1 MFSLAHGEGLV
12 QHYTG
17 EAGGNVQRRLLP
29 RTPAVILLH
38 QVTKPGLTTS
48 SSSRPNSK
56 QSSSNSSSAGGE
68 GKKRKKRVGFGLQAE
83 LGALKLNSV
92 AFILIISDNFE
103 KRGVKTT

>member
-1 MFSLAHGEGLV
+1 MLSLVHGEGLV

-17 EAGGNVQRRLLP
+17 GAGGNVQRRLLP

-83 LGALKLNSV
+83 LRTLKLNFV
-92 AFILIISDNFE
+92 AFILIISGNF
-103 KRGVKTT
+103 